1 VRRIITLVVFVS
13 SIAAPAFGGSLDRS
27 VFANALFET
36 PSFELEGDGGGEASL
51 RSAAFAQE
59 YAQPPRSAIREASWS
74 LIIPGLAQQ
83 RLGHR
88 TRSRIYYAVEGLTWL
103 AIGGFLWQGYSEE
116 NSYREYAVAYAGVSD
131 TDHSDDYYEI
141 IGQYISNDGP
151 GGYNEAVLRE
161 ARDLYYPDL
170 DAMEQYYASN
180 SITGS
185 ESWLWQT
192 ERSLGLYADLR
203 DSSRTAYRRALYA
216 AVFAV
221 AMRMVSTIDA
231 VRLARAD
238 IDAESR
244 GLSLGVEPIRDG
256 MGIFVGGSF

>member
-1 VRRIITLVVFVS
+1 MLVFVS
-13 SIAAPAFGGSLDRS
+13 CIAAPVFGESLGRS
-27 VFANALFET
+27 VFDLTSFET
-36 PSFELEGDGGGEASL
+36 PSLELGAGSGKAASL
-51 RSAAFAQE
+51 RSPAFSEE
-59 YAQPPRSAIREASWS
+59 YARPARSAIREALWS
-74 LIIPGLAQQ
+74 MMIPGLAQQ

-88 TRSRIYYAVEGLTWL
+88 TRSRVYYAVEGLTML
-103 AIGGFLWQGYSEE
+103 AIGGFLWQGYTEE
-116 NSYREYAVAYAGVSD
+116 GSYKEYAVAYAGVSG

-170 DAMEQYYASN
+170 EAMEQYYAAN
-180 SITGS
+180 IITGS

-192 ERSLGLYADLR
+192 ERSLDLFADLR

-216 AVFAV
+216 TVFAV
-221 AMRMVSTIDA
+221 AVRIVSTVDA

-238 IDAESR
+238 IEAENR
-244 GLSLGVEPIRDG
+244 GLSLGVEPVRDG